1 MDEKI
6 IAGIISLLAAIIGGV
21 IGVISTQAVTQRRIQ
36 MENVTQE
43 RAKWR
48 ERIRC
53 LAPEVHNVLTMNGNP
68 EFRKAE
74 LRRLYN
80 IFSSLLNPD
89 DCYDKKIM
97 KCIDP
102 DFDCPNSD
110 CKQKR
115 AECFGKLISYL
126 LKHDWERAKEEIKHP
141 LFQWRKLEPLYRWEL
156 ESPQCLEPERQKQC
170 ITSKCSLRKR
180 FSRKIF
186 RFRWCKLFWTL
197 ICFIITPVII
207 FVYARFIVWIFELI
221 Y

>member
-21 IGVISTQAVTQRRIQ
+21 IGAISIQAVTQRRIQ

-48 ERIRC
+48 GRIRC
-53 LAPEVHNVLTMNGNP
+53 LASEVHNVLTMSGNP
-68 EFRKAE
+68 EFRKTE

-80 IFSSLLNPD
+80 IFSALLNPD

-97 KCIDP
+97 ECIDP
-102 DFDCPNSD
+102 DSDCPNSD

-115 AECFGKLISYL
+115 AKYFGKLISYL
-126 LKHDWERAKEEIKHP
+126 LKHDWERAKEEVKHP
-141 LFQWRKLEPLYRWEL
+141 LLQWWKLEPLHRWNL
-156 ESPQCLEPERQKQC
+156 ESLQCLEPERQRQC
-170 ITSKCSLRKR
+170 TTSERSLRKF
-180 FSRKIF
+180 FSRENF

-197 ICFIITPVII
+197 ICFVITPVII
-207 FVYARFIVWIFELI
+207 FIYARFIVYVFKLI